1 MTYWTPYRMN
11 IWWNLSPESRD
22 YDRVMAGVYPPG
34 QGRIETQ
41 EYRDY
46 WAEKMEQAR
55 EERDEND
62 HGCSCHIN
70 PPCGHCESCP
80 VCNCERCDDW
90 HDTAGGE
97 VCPKL
102 GEEATT

>member
-1 MTYWTPYRMN
+1 MIRDWTPERLS
-11 IWWNLSPESRD
+11 IWEDMTPAERD
-22 YDRVMAGVYPPG
+22 YDRVMAGSYPPG

-41 EYRDY
+41 DYRNY
-46 WAEKMEQAR
+46 LAEKYDEAR
-55 EERDEND
+55 ADD
-62 HGCSCHIN
+62 HGCSCFSN

-97 VCPKL
+97 VCPKIT
-102 GEEATT
+102 EEKS